1 MNLFFFLIFFLFYS
15 DSFSQQIITVVAQ
28 PPEKKITNDIL
39 KLPAKILANEKVQI
53 TSVVSEKFKRLLLR
67 KVSL

>member
-1 MNLFFFLIFFLFYS
+1 M
-15 DSFSQQIITVVAQ
+15 VAQ

-53 TSVVSEKFKRLLLR
+53 TTVVSEKIKKLFLK
-67 KVSL
+67 KVNL